1 MAIQS
6 SYKSSHRVNTNF
18 DPISVKHT
26 SLMDGLMK
34 IYGTWKAIP
43 PDLRYKITGSK
54 RDLNQAVAAGSMRE
68 DGKRWD
74 AVDRYEEWKDANP
87 NGTYEEY
94 AKWKKANEL
103 ADASDGELAE
113 GATEGVA
120 TEGAAE
126 GVATEGA
133 TEGAAEEASKGTITE
148 TTQEGDEEPKTT
160 TYEWDTSKGLPTDTD
175 LFLGGFGI
183 KPIEEEDFG
192 LAGREYVGEEDPAE
206 PARRAMEGYRPN
218 YAAPPREE
226 DYDRHYEVPEDERD
240 DWEDDKWDTVGA
252 LNAKEAALEEEEAR
266 RKEEEEAAD
275 QWGAYHM

>member
-103 ADASDGELAE
+103 ADADSSALASKGELNKTADD
-113 GATEGVA
+113 AV
-120 TEGAAE
+120 
-126 GVATEGA
+126 

-192 LAGREYVGEEDPAE
+192 LAGMEYVGEEDPAE
-206 PARRAMEGYRPN
+206 HASRAMEGYRPN
-218 YAAPPREE
+218 DIPPPPREE